1 MNRGRLI
8 RAAERLTGQPWSLR
22 AGNGSPID
30 VFAAKLNVSPGEVR
44 RWHRRSQVTPSSAV
58 ARIEALL
65 IKQTEKDQT
74 MEDLRSP
81 IEPRAET
88 APERRIDNGSRVA
101 VLDEVENDPVADA
114 IRLWQIDQA
123 LTHLTR
129 HHGVLGLGANAV
141 QEALREERNQ
151 IIERLKLLG
160 AQFA

>member
-1 MNRGRLI
+1 MNRSQLE
-8 RAAERLTGQPWSLR
+8 RAARRLTGQPWSLR

-30 VFAAKLNVSPGEVR
+30 VLAEMLNVSPGEIR
-44 RWHRRSQVTPSSAV
+44 RWHQRGHVAPPSAV
-58 ARIEALL
+58 ERIEALL
-65 IKQTEKDQT
+65 TKQAEKDRA

-88 APERRIDNGSRVA
+88 APERRIGNDSRVA
-101 VLDEVENDPVADA
+101 VESETVNDPVEDA
-114 IRLWQIDQA
+114 IKLWQIDQA

-151 IIERLKLLG
+151 IIERLKILG